1 MYLSK
6 TACQSKLKGRGKLCR
21 SNALILILPLLSRLT
36 VTTEKLWGKKN
47 GTERGL
53 NDQQKVIA

>member
-6 TACQSKLKGRGKLCR
+6 TAYQSKLKGRDKLCR
-21 SNALILILPLLSRLT
+21 SNELILILPLLSQLT
-36 VTTEKLWGKKN
+36 VTTENLWGKKN

-53 NDQQKVIA
+53 NDQQKVIT